1 MICPNCKAENRD
13 GAKFCDE
20 CGTRLPVPADVE
32 PQDAGEGPC
41 GGQAAEGP
49 CGEEPAEGGDE
60 APRGLDIPSIEV
72 AGLNADESGEA
83 FDPAAAYLDPSAP
96 ADPAAA
102 DREGAA
108 PLDDATGSRQDGPA
122 GDEPAGDAAPAP
134 APEAPA
140 DPERAPEP
148 DGAEPSDPGR
158 TAVIGARSDAPAS
171 EASQTRR
178 IDLSGFDEYLPE
190 GSYTP
195 PVPSWRDGGTMRL
208 PRIEGEPAA
217 SDQKSFLAPEGEP
230 KRSRKG
236 LKIALG
242 IVAALALCAAIAAF
256 ATYQMELWG
265 GKVVPDVVGMTQ
277 ADATNTLET
286 KGFAVRATQVKS
298 DETEGIVL
306 LMDPGKG
313 GRLPEGGEVVIH
325 VAVSRCVPEVVGL
338 SKEEAEGAFDDE
350 GLDNVSFTTQKSDE
364 AEGTVL
370 SVDPEEGQKV
380 RAGTA
385 IAVVVAEPYRIP
397 DVSGMT
403 VDQATAAVQDAGFA
417 PYVQYSYT
425 EDVAEGTV
433 LGTSPGPGEVAASG
447 SDVAVQVAKSRANEL
462 VAATQGL
469 LAPGASVV
477 IGGVNYDVDSCD
489 AVSYV
494 GSDTTSYTIT
504 ARPFTYFLGVKLHLE
519 ATSLSGTIAWTADNA
534 IAGGDPEISLG

>member
-20 CGTRLPVPADVE
+20 CGTRLPVPADE
-32 PQDAGEGPC
+32 PSEDPSSALCDAQPSEG
-41 GGQAAEGP
+41 GSEEGAAE
-49 CGEEPAEGGDE
+49 DS
-60 APRGLDIPSIEV
+60 PRDLDIPSIEV
-72 AGLNADESGEA
+72 AGLNADEAGEA
-83 FDPAAAYLDPSAP
+83 FDPKDAYLAPDEAPEPTAPDAGDPEP
-96 ADPAAA
+96 EDAA
-102 DREGAA
+102 DGS
-108 PLDDATGSRQDGPA
+108 DAGEPPA
-122 GDEPAGDAAPAP
+122 EAPAP
-134 APEAPA
+134 AAP
-140 DPERAPEP
+140 D
-148 DGAEPSDPGR
+148 R
-158 TAVIGARSDAPAS
+158 TAVIDARASAPAS

-178 IDLSGFDEYLPE
+178 IDLSGFDEYLAD
-190 GSYTP
+190 GTYAP
-195 PVPSWRDGGTMRL
+195 PAPSWRDGGTMRL
-208 PRIEGEPAA
+208 PRIEGQDAA
-217 SDQKSFLAPEGEP
+217 SDQKSFLAPEGEG
-230 KRSRKG
+230 KGSRKG

-242 IVAALALCAAIAAF
+242 IIAALIACAAVAAF

-277 ADATNTLET
+277 ADATNTLES
-286 KGFAVRATQVKS
+286 KGFSVRPTQVKS

-325 VAVSRCVPEVVGL
+325 VAVSRSVPEIVGL
-338 SKEEAEGAFDDE
+338 TQQEAEDALAAE
-350 GLDNVSFTTQKSDE
+350 GLDNVSITTQKSDE

-370 SVDPEEGQKV
+370 SVDPGEGEKV
-380 RAGTA
+380 RASTA
-385 IAVVVAEPYRIP
+385 VTVVVAEPYRVP

-403 VDQATAAVQDAGFA
+403 VDEATAAVSEAGFN

-433 LGTSPGPGEVAASG
+433 LGTSPASG
-447 SDVAVQVAKSRANEL
+447 EAAPSGTDVAVQVAMSRANEL
-462 VAATQGL
+462 VAATQSL

-489 AVSYV
+489 GVSYL
-494 GSDTTSYTIT
+494 GSETTSYSIT

-519 ATSLSGTIAWTADNA
+519 PTSLSGTIVWTSDNA